1 MKRLRQIGYI
11 LAFLI
16 ALIVS
21 GCISPKIQ
29 FSGGVFEEKEIS
41 IPYVFNLSGGKKL
54 KILEVEVKEADYVVS
69 KEEKWSW
76 SDEVTPVYHVYYPRE
91 GFTFYIAKIKIEN
104 VGGKILNVYTDLP
117 ESFEL
122 MTNNN
127 TYDALSYDL
136 LTEEKGFT
144 HIESN
149 DTKYENELCEYF
161 SENIYP
167 GEIEEGSVFFEIR
180 ENEQPVRLS
189 FAIGLALYHVEIQP
203 MNFSYPGLEYVSGII

>member
-1 MKRLRQIGYI
+1 ML
-11 LAFLI
+11 LI
-16 ALIVS
+16 YLVGIYL
-21 GCISPKIQ
+21 GCISPKIR
-29 FSGGVFEEKEIS
+29 FSEKIFEEREIS
-41 IPYVFNLSGGKKL
+41 IPYVFNLSGDKKFTL
-54 KILEVEVKEADYVVS
+54 LEIDVKEVDYVVS
-69 KEEKWSW
+69 KEEEWSW
-76 SDEVTPVYHVYYPRE
+76 SEGSVPVYRVYYPRE

-104 VGGKILNVYTDLP
+104 TGGKILSFYTDLP
-117 ESFEL
+117 TTFEL
-122 MTNNN
+122 ATNNN
-127 TYDALSYDL
+127 TYDAMDFYL
-136 LTEEKGFT
+136 LTEEKGYT
-144 HIESN
+144 CIESN